1 MHTGSAFTPFE
12 KSLPSNDSI
21 TKTGAVMHGCT
32 VPGGAQDVNVHL
44 EPSDPSNLSLLDAR
58 YGMHE
63 GSTCGDSSKVSSTR
77 LHGEPDSMMAA
88 DSKST
93 FSGSPEQ
100 VLYLSSLL
108 DSL

>member
-12 KSLPSNDSI
+12 KSSPSNDSI
-21 TKTGAVMHGCT
+21 TKIGAVLHGCT
-32 VPGGAQDVNVHL
+32 VPGGAQDVKVHL
-44 EPSDPSNLSLLDAR
+44 EPSDPSSVSLLDAQ

-63 GSTCGDSSKVSSTR
+63 GSTCGDSSEVSTR
-77 LHGEPDSMMAA
+77 LRGEPDSMMAA

-93 FSGSPEQ
+93 FSESPEQ

-108 DSL
+108 GSL

>member
-12 KSLPSNDSI
+12 KSSPSNAS
-21 TKTGAVMHGCT
+21 TKIGAVLHGCT
-32 VPGGAQDVNVHL
+32 VPGGAQDVKVHL
-44 EPSDPSNLSLLDAR
+44 EPSDPSSVSLLDAQ

-63 GSTCGDSSKVSSTR
+63 GSTC
-77 LHGEPDSMMAA
+77 GEPDSMMAA

-93 FSGSPEQ
+93 FSESPEQ
-100 VLYLSSLL
+100 VLYLSCLL

>member
-1 MHTGSAFTPFE
+1 MHTGSAFTPFG
-12 KSLPSNDSI
+12 KSSPSNDSI
-21 TKTGAVMHGCT
+21 TKIGAVMHGCT
-32 VPGGAQDVNVHL
+32 VPGGAQDVHL
-44 EPSDPSNLSLLDAR
+44 EPSDPSSVRLLDAQ
-58 YGMHE
+58 YGMHK
-63 GSTCGDSSKVSSTR
+63 GSTRGDSSKVSTR

-93 FSGSPEQ
+93 FSESPEQ

>member
-12 KSLPSNDSI
+12 KSSPSNDS
-21 TKTGAVMHGCT
+21 TKIGAVLHGCT
-32 VPGGAQDVNVHL
+32 VPGGAQDVEVHL
-44 EPSDPSNLSLLDAR
+44 EPSDPSSVGLLDAQ

-63 GSTCGDSSKVSSTR
+63 GSTCGDSSQVSTR
-77 LHGEPDSMMAA
+77 LHGESASMMAA

-93 FSGSPEQ
+93 FSESPEQ